1 MMTESEF
8 LLDLRE
14 CIANNIRL
22 HRHARGWTQERMADE
37 MGVAEN
43 YIYLL
48 ENPHARN
55 HSPSLSVLARIA
67 YNLGIPVTDLF
78 VQREAQPKLRGRAAE
93 LFLHRNRLLNEALN
107 HE

>member
-1 MMTESEF
+1 MTENEC

-14 CIANNIRL
+14 RIANNIRL
-22 HRHARGWTQERMADE
+22 HRHTRGWNQERMADE
-37 MGVAEN
+37 LGVAEN

-48 ENPHARN
+48 ENPRVRN
-55 HSPSLSVLARIA
+55 GMPSLSVLARIA

-78 VQREAQPKLRGRAAE
+78 VQREAQPKLRGKAAE